1 MLYSGDVSSSALNVQ
16 WRGNPEKTPHQ
27 PRENIFANM
36 KTQRTVRAGDNRR
49 HSNTK
54 NTLVQLKGEPMSHQ
68 EASDQRAPN
77 GGGGNYI

>member
-1 MLYSGDVSSSALNVQ
+1 
-16 WRGNPEKTPHQ
+16 
-27 PRENIFANM
+27 M